1 MDEFKIFDLI
11 VFSEFE
17 MQRQKF
23 SVADDT
29 MSISLFFKN
38 QRIGATV
45 QDLRRINLDSP
56 IVRHFSLFSMTPL
69 LFIT

>member
-29 MSISLFFKN
+29 MSISLF
-38 QRIGATV
+38 
-45 QDLRRINLDSP
+45 
-56 IVRHFSLFSMTPL
+56 
-69 LFIT
+69 